1 MENRYD
7 DLTGGVRRGPGAMR
21 ISQELSCQGNVNV
34 QNTEARNVFTE
45 RSEHGPL
52 RPVRSRG
59 ERSFILMHACLFF
72 MGPPPN
78 NNNKAA
84 PCSRWT
90 ARDFKKPGGVY
101 VANIGPMLRTLTR

>member
-1 MENRYD
+1 M
-7 DLTGGVRRGPGAMR
+7 
-21 ISQELSCQGNVNV
+21 NV

-72 MGPPPN
+72 MGPPPVVVVD
-78 NNNKAA
+78 
-84 PCSRWT
+84 T
-90 ARDFKKPGGVY
+90 LF
-101 VANIGPMLRTLTR
+101 RTLHFLL

>member
-1 MENRYD
+1 M
-7 DLTGGVRRGPGAMR
+7 
-21 ISQELSCQGNVNV
+21 
-34 QNTEARNVFTE
+34 FTE

-90 ARDFKKPGGVY
+90 ARDFKNRGGVY

>member
-1 MENRYD
+1 M
-7 DLTGGVRRGPGAMR
+7 
-21 ISQELSCQGNVNV
+21 
-34 QNTEARNVFTE
+34 FTE

-90 ARDFKKPGGVY
+90 ARDFKKPGGVS

>member
-1 MENRYD
+1 M
-7 DLTGGVRRGPGAMR
+7 
-21 ISQELSCQGNVNV
+21 NV

-101 VANIGPMLRTLTR
+101 VANIGPMLRTPSHAK

>member
-1 MENRYD
+1 M
-7 DLTGGVRRGPGAMR
+7 
-21 ISQELSCQGNVNV
+21 
-34 QNTEARNVFTE
+34 FTE

-59 ERSFILMHACLFF
+59 ERSLILMHACLFF

-101 VANIGPMLRTLTR
+101 VANIGPMLRTPSHAK